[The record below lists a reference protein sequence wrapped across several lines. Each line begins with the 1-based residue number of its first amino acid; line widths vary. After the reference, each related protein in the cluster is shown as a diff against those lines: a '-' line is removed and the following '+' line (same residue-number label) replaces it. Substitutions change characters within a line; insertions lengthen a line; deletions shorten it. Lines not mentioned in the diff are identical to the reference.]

1 MYRLAYVSTCRTRLS
16 AEDMQ
21 DVLESAIRNNQEAGV
36 SGTLLFNGMNF
47 LQILEGP
54 EAEVEKIYAR
64 ICEDGRHNHVV
75 TIFRESGARRCFEKS
90 PMTLNTV
97 TSTVGSLP
105 DGLTLSS
112 DIDLFIPASLPSHL
126 RGMIHSFNT
135 MRG

>member
-1 MYRLAYVSTCRTRLS
+1 MYRLAYVSTSHTHLS

-21 DVLESAIRNNQEAGV
+21 DVLESAIRNNKKAGV

-54 EAEVEKIYAR
+54 EEEVERIYTR
-64 ICEDGRHNHVV
+64 ICEDSRHNHVV

-97 TSTVGSLP
+97 SSKVGALP

-126 RGMIHSFNT
+126 RGMIYSFNT